1 MGKNP
6 GIPSFVWEITDK
18 GSFSDSMTGE
28 SFLVV
33 FKTLKQNGF
42 KIMDGVDSDE
52 ISTFVNLIELSEHF
66 ME

>member
-1 MGKNP
+1 MA
-6 GIPSFVWEITDK
+6 
-18 GSFSDSMTGE
+18 GE
-28 SFLVV
+28 SFFVILRA
-33 FKTLKQNGF
+33 LKQNGF